1 MPSVVSSHS
10 GRELDATSDAIDEGL
25 FVISLSF
32 GHGLMT
38 FSVNVIRGKSWND
51 ESEFDENLDKSQFRD
66 YEAACD
72 RVKAFYKEQ
81 HGLSTNSL
89 DVFAKILTHKI
100 FLEKQTV
107 AFNIK
112 ARVDFKTR
120 KRARMGVWEAI
131 ELLNT
136 LIDESDPDVRT
147 WPSPSLLELI
157 TSMQTD
163 ASQIEHLLQTAE
175 AIRRDGK
182 PEWMQ
187 VSVIFSGY
195 GTRTSFFQGNWLTT

>member
-38 FSVNVIRGKSWND
+38 CSVNVIRGKSWND

-81 HGLSTNSL
+81 HGLSTN
-89 DVFAKILTHKI
+89 
-100 FLEKQTV
+100 
-107 AFNIK
+107 
-112 ARVDFKTR
+112 
-120 KRARMGVWEAI
+120 
-131 ELLNT
+131 LL
-136 LIDESDPDVRT
+136 
-147 WPSPSLLELI
+147 
-157 TSMQTD
+157 MC
-163 ASQIEHLLQTAE
+163 LQ
-175 AIRRDGK
+175 K
-182 PEWMQ
+182 
-187 VSVIFSGY
+187 Y
-195 GTRTSFFQGNWLTT
+195 